1 MKKTFFKVII
11 IIAAL
16 AVIYIVFNQFDVNL
30 GPREYTL
37 KDLRGNPSFGVHN
50 AFFHLWALTEPPDVD
65 IEGEKTI
72 AKFRKLYHSQSDY
85 QKYRAE
91 WDAKS
96 NKAYR
101 NMYREH
107 WMDKIVSMKTINV
120 PIGSLNDLS
129 ENCLKH
135 KEKIIEFQQK
145 AEVLMTRYRRML
157 DCEVFEDFTAAD
169 TSAPIPNL
177 LHWLNI
183 ARQYNRFYILHA
195 LNGNW
200 QEGTA
205 KLLHHLQFTVKANK
219 GSLPLITNLVAK
231 AILRHTLNAL
241 NSLMNRK
248 ECPKEVNEQVLNN
261 LPELEYKEY
270 GSWPLLG
277 EYLLY
282 NYYNWRI
289 VREMENVTFLE
300 KTLLPLFT
308 QKNRTV
314 KYKDEFMLKV
324 IERDKTPPY
333 KWGTGPLKIE
343 KAVKG
348 WFWWL
353 QNPGG
358 KILFDKYIRDSIINL
373 NNVIYKTHLTKT
385 LYDMLRIS
393 AELHLNYTPD
403 KPVQEILTGLQ
414 TYRTLLDPCS
424 NTPYKWNEDKQLLY
438 SIGADRKDDDGMYD
452 YDKLDD
458 CDYVLPC
465 ILYLK

>member
-1 MKKTFFKVII
+1 
-11 IIAAL
+11 
-16 AVIYIVFNQFDVNL
+16 
-30 GPREYTL
+30 
-37 KDLRGNPSFGVHN
+37 
-50 AFFHLWALTEPPDVD
+50 
-65 IEGEKTI
+65 
-72 AKFRKLYHSQSDY
+72 
-85 QKYRAE
+85 
-91 WDAKS
+91 
-96 NKAYR
+96 
-101 NMYREH
+101 
-107 WMDKIVSMKTINV
+107 
-120 PIGSLNDLS
+120 
-129 ENCLKH
+129 
-135 KEKIIEFQQK
+135 
-145 AEVLMTRYRRML
+145 
-157 DCEVFEDFTAAD
+157 
-169 TSAPIPNL
+169 
-177 LHWLNI
+177 
-183 ARQYNRFYILHA
+183 
-195 LNGNW
+195 
-200 QEGTA
+200 
-205 KLLHHLQFTVKANK
+205 
-219 GSLPLITNLVAK
+219 
-231 AILRHTLNAL
+231 
-241 NSLMNRK
+241 
-248 ECPKEVNEQVLNN
+248 
-261 LPELEYKEY
+261 
-270 GSWPLLG
+270 
-277 EYLLY
+277 
-282 NYYNWRI
+282 
-289 VREMENVTFLE
+289 MENVTFLE